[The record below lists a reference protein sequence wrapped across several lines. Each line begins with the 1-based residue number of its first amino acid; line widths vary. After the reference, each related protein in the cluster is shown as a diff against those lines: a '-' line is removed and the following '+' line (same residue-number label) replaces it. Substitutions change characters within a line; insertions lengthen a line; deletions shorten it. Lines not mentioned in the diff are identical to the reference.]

1 MKCADSPCQ
10 KACSVGID
18 IRSFIYQIQNQN
30 YYGAAKT
37 ILSDNP
43 LGLSCGGL
51 CPVSELCASTCN
63 AHWLEGGTIQI
74 GKLQEF
80 ACKVFKE
87 MRVKQVRDP
96 HLAPL
101 DSKVAATKIALIG
114 AGSASLSCAAFLG
127 RLGYNN
133 VHIYEKYDYSGGLVT
148 RQIPANRSNY
158 EDVLWQIQ
166 MVEELGVK
174 IHYNKEYG
182 KDITE
187 DSLKSD
193 GYEII
198 FVGSGLNSP
207 KDELGKDA
215 YLLPNVFSSKNFLPN
230 VCETVKLSKHKE
242 KLYQLKGH
250 VVVLGIGDTALDC
263 ARSALRVGAE
273 RVTVVFRRGFN
284 DMRANDEIFDPS
296 VYERINFISNLTPKK
311 VVKNNG
317 IAVAM

>member
-1 MKCADSPCQ
+1 M
-10 KACSVGID
+10 
-18 IRSFIYQIQNQN
+18 
-30 YYGAAKT
+30 
-37 ILSDNP
+37 
-43 LGLSCGGL
+43 
-51 CPVSELCASTCN
+51 
-63 AHWLEGGTIQI
+63 
-74 GKLQEF
+74 
-80 ACKVFKE
+80 
-87 MRVKQVRDP
+87 
-96 HLAPL
+96 
-101 DSKVAATKIALIG
+101 
-114 AGSASLSCAAFLG
+114 
-127 RLGYNN
+127 
-133 VHIYEKYDYSGGLVT
+133 
-148 RQIPANRSNY
+148 
-158 EDVLWQIQ
+158 
-166 MVEELGVK
+166 K

-193 GYEII
+193 GHEII

-317 IAVAM
+317 IAVALEFEQYLI